1 MEMNKKYAIFDMDGT
16 LVDSMPWWQGL
27 AKEYLLKEGV
37 EEISPEVLEKIRPLT
52 ITESAVLFKEI
63 YGIQGTPEEMAAKV
77 NGLMAEH
84 YKKDIPL
91 KPGVREYLA
100 GLKEQGVK
108 MCVASATAEHLMEAC
123 LKRLDVRD
131 DFEFLLSCEE
141 VGAGKHSP
149 DVYHLAAEKLGASPV
164 DTAVYE
170 DALHAVQT
178 AKQAGFYVI
187 GIYDESM
194 KDNWKEICALADEV
208 MRDWEDEA

>member
-1 MEMNKKYAIFDMDGT
+1 MDGT

-91 KPGVREYLA
+91 KPGVRKYLA

-123 LKRLDVRD
+123 LKRL
-131 DFEFLLSCEE
+131 
-141 VGAGKHSP
+141 GA
-149 DVYHLAAEKLGASPV
+149 APV

-194 KDNWKEICALADEV
+194 KDKWKEICALADEV
-208 MRDWEDEA
+208 IGNWEEEA

>member
-123 LKRLDVRD
+123 LKRLGVRD

-149 DVYHLAAEKLGASPV
+149 DVYHLAAERLGAAPV
-164 DTAVYE
+164 DTAVY
-170 DALHAVQT
+170 
-178 AKQAGFYVI
+178 
-187 GIYDESM
+187 
-194 KDNWKEICALADEV
+194 
-208 MRDWEDEA
+208 

>member
-1 MEMNKKYAIFDMDGT
+1 MNKKFAIFDMDGT

-108 MCVASATAEHLMEAC
+108 MCVASATAEHLM
-123 LKRLDVRD
+123 
-131 DFEFLLSCEE
+131 
-141 VGAGKHSP
+141 
-149 DVYHLAAEKLGASPV
+149 
-164 DTAVYE
+164 
-170 DALHAVQT
+170 
-178 AKQAGFYVI
+178 
-187 GIYDESM
+187 
-194 KDNWKEICALADEV
+194 
-208 MRDWEDEA
+208 

>member
-91 KPGVREYLA
+91 I
-100 GLKEQGVK
+100 KEQPQEFF
-108 MCVASATAEHLMEAC
+108 SWED
-123 LKRLDVRD
+123 LKRKHVQNNI
-131 DFEFLLSCEE
+131 EE
-141 VGAGKHSP
+141 
-149 DVYHLAAEKLGASPV
+149 
-164 DTAVYE
+164 
-170 DALHAVQT
+170 
-178 AKQAGFYVI
+178 KQ
-187 GIYDESM
+187 ET
-194 KDNWKEICALADEV
+194 
-208 MRDWEDEA
+208 